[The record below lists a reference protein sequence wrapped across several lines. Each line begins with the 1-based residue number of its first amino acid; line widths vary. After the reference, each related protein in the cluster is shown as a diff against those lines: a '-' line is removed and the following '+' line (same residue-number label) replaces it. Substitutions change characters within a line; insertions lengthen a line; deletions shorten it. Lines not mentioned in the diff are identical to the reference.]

1 MYKPTIRAC
10 YVGNFVG
17 ALINNLPPLLF
28 VILIHDFDLSFE
40 QMGRLALINFSIQIM
55 VVLGTSR
62 LVDRY
67 GVRPFITLGHLLA
80 FLGLVFFAFAPRLFP
95 GHPYMG
101 LMLATVVFSSGVGLL
116 ELLLSAIVQSVPS
129 DAKAAAMSLLH
140 SFYAWGLI
148 AVVLGTSL
156 MLAIFKSSNWPI
168 IVLIWSIVP
177 LWNFF
182 NFMKVPLAPPIPDT
196 HRTATKT
203 LTTSPFFLLV
213 VLGIALGGAAE
224 IIMSQWTSA
233 YAETT
238 LGLSKSMGDLLGLC
252 LFAALLGTGRML
264 YGKYGKKIDP
274 WQVMFWGSLFA
285 TLCYLVAALA
295 PNPIISLIACASCG
309 LGVALLWPGSI
320 TSAANHFPLAGASMF
335 AILAAGGTSGGAI
348 GPWLIGLIADAVPAN
363 FILSPLRVG
372 MLVGTLFPLAMV
384 ICLLALRALDKRN
397 QEAKGVG
404 IMGSGSES
412 I

>member
-177 LWNFF
+177 LW
-182 NFMKVPLAPPIPDT
+182 
-196 HRTATKT
+196 
-203 LTTSPFFLLV
+203 
-213 VLGIALGGAAE
+213 
-224 IIMSQWTSA
+224 
-233 YAETT
+233 
-238 LGLSKSMGDLLGLC
+238 
-252 LFAALLGTGRML
+252 
-264 YGKYGKKIDP
+264 
-274 WQVMFWGSLFA
+274 
-285 TLCYLVAALA
+285 
-295 PNPIISLIACASCG
+295 
-309 LGVALLWPGSI
+309 
-320 TSAANHFPLAGASMF
+320 
-335 AILAAGGTSGGAI
+335 
-348 GPWLIGLIADAVPAN
+348 
-363 FILSPLRVG
+363 
-372 MLVGTLFPLAMV
+372 
-384 ICLLALRALDKRN
+384 
-397 QEAKGVG
+397 
-404 IMGSGSES
+404 
-412 I
+412 

>member
-224 IIMSQWTSA
+224 ITMSQWTSA

-335 AILAAGGTSGGAI
+335 AILAAGGTSGGAL
-348 GPWLIGLIADAVPAN
+348 GPWLIGLIADAVPEN

-372 MLVGTLFPLAMV
+372 MLVGTIFPLAMV

-404 IMGSGSES
+404 IIGSGSES